1 VGGGTGAA
9 SKQEAAHSFPS
20 MSIPCLRA
28 LMEAHA
34 PLVQWMN
41 KVLAEQR
48 PRFQ

>member
-1 VGGGTGAA
+1 
-9 SKQEAAHSFPS
+9 

-28 LMEAHA
+28 LMEVHA
-34 PLVQWMN
+34 PLVRWKN